1 MNTSKENIEA
11 FILFAAFVACLL
23 IQYGRDV
30 SRAKKANKIKQEF
43 GD

>member
-1 MNTSKENIEA
+1 MNINKESFEA

-23 IQYGRDV
+23 IQYGRGV
-30 SRAKKANKIKQEF
+30 TQARKADKIKQEF